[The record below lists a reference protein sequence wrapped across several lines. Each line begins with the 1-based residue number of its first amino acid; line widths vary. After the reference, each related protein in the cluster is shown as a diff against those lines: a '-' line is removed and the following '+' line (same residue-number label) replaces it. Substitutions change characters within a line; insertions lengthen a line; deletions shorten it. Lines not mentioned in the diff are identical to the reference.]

1 MTFALMK
8 LKTFEHFPHF
18 SHLISFFSFSE
29 ILLRRKRDCKHSWK

>member
-8 LKTFEHFPHF
+8 LKTFEHFP
-18 SHLISFFSFSE
+18 HLISFFSFSE